1 MKTLGIYIHIPFC
14 ISKCAY
20 CDFYSL
26 AGCDR
31 AEEYINALKIQIKSF
46 RKRAF
51 GYTVD
56 TIYFG
61 GGTPSCIPAEY
72 ISDIMATIRKTFR
85 VHPKAEITLEANP
98 GTLNSDN
105 LSSYR
110 SAGINRLSLGLQSA
124 NNAEL
129 KMLSRIHTWEEF
141 ESAFVLARLEGFDN
155 INVDIM
161 YALPR
166 QSRIHLGETIDAVFN
181 LGPDHISF
189 YGLKIEENT
198 PFGQNPNVAKL
209 IPNEETQ
216 YKMYMESAKKF
227 EDKGYMQYE
236 ISNFA
241 KKGKKCRHN
250 LKYWRCENYLGFGVA
265 AASLFEN
272 ELFSYAK
279 NIDAFIED
287 PKAPTLIES
296 TQKLGEKEL
305 ASQYIMLG
313 MRLTSG
319 VDRTEYLRRFGRDL
333 DDDYYKKLKPF
344 IEKKLAEKT
353 TGGYRLTRR
362 GMLVSNYILS
372 DILEF

>member
-26 AGCDR
+26 ADCNR
-31 AEEYINALKIQIKSF
+31 TEEYIEALKTQIKSF
-46 RKRAF
+46 KKRAA

-61 GGTPSCIPAEY
+61 GGTPSCIQPEY
-72 ISDIMATIRKTFR
+72 ISDLLSTVRKTFK

-98 GTLNSDN
+98 GTLDSNK
-105 LSSYR
+105 LSIYR
-110 SAGINRLSLGLQSA
+110 SAGVNRLSIGLQSA

-141 ESAFVLARLEGFDN
+141 ESTFVLARFEGFDN

-161 YALPR
+161 YALPQ
-166 QSRIHLGETIDAVFN
+166 QSRTHLAETVNAVMN
-181 LGPDHISF
+181 LSPDHISF
-189 YGLKIEENT
+189 YGLKIEQNT
-198 PFGQNPNVAKL
+198 PFGNNPEIAKRL
-209 IPNEETQ
+209 PDEESQ
-216 YKMYMESAKKF
+216 YKMYMESAKRF
-227 EDKGYMQYE
+227 EDGGYMQYE

-250 LKYWRCENYLGFGVA
+250 IKYWRCENYLGFGVA
-265 AASLFEN
+265 AASLFEG

-279 NIDAFIED
+279 NIDAFIDD
-287 PKAPTLIES
+287 PKSPALVES
-296 TQKLGEKEL
+296 TQKLSEKDL
-305 ASQYIMLG
+305 ATQYIMLG

-319 VDRTEYLRRFGRDL
+319 VDRTEYFRRFGRDL
-333 DDDYYKKLKPF
+333 DADYYKKLKPF
-344 IEKKLAEKT
+344 IEKRLAEKT
-353 TGGYRLTRR
+353 VGGYRLTRR